1 MLNFLSHIFGKKHPD
16 DKATQPERKKD
27 ASVSQDA
34 KLEALK
40 VAEQL
45 PDDESVVV
53 DFVMRC
59 RFADARYVA
68 AQKIHSRQVLEQV
81 RSAMQKTDRRVY
93 RLMQVRLNEMTR
105 SDVLATRVGLL
116 VGKASALAEEPAL
129 TPNLVVELDREWQT
143 ITENDADRL
152 PFGLKS
158 RFESLR
164 AQLESRLSAQLV
176 LQREVK
182 TAYAE
187 LSELDGN
194 PVMTPSER
202 SARLQDFAGKLKEW
216 ETSPEQFSLPRQ
228 LLADFETK
236 LTALADL
243 SEHFRKEYEAQELR
257 MKWLHETEQSD
268 FSRLDESEL
277 KKQWA
282 ELPAVRN
289 KKRLAE
295 LDERFHAILVQLAV
309 VESSIIDS
317 FPKLELSPS
326 EAKEYFG
333 KHLGALRQAVES
345 GSVQDAVIH
354 DDALRQLETDVL
366 EAGDEQ
372 LVQLEHFRAELRR
385 LQGWAKWSGQL
396 SREKLIR
403 FMQELPEQELEIGML
418 AETVVQ
424 AREQWKSLNAVSG
437 MATREQWTQFDD
449 ACNRAYEPVLE
460 HARKQ
465 ASEREKNIMRAESI
479 IENVRAFAH
488 HFESDLADV
497 TARHEQFDWKPVIS
511 FYRQTMQLWRQ
522 LGMVGR
528 KEKKRLDET
537 FSSVIQPVREKLYA
551 QTQLEIG
558 RRQQLIEEVERIDPA
573 HKDVGRMLHA
583 VQDKWQIC
591 ARAFPLDNREDKKLW
606 ARFREVCERVHACRV
621 EKNRINDLERQQ
633 HLRQKEKICAELESM
648 NACDKPGE
656 IEHRLG
662 ELLNQWKNVG
672 HVPRDAASEI
682 QNRLDDAVAL
692 CRNRIRQLKSER
704 MSELLKGFH
713 DKFVLCCSLEKRI
726 ADFCVETENGLI
738 DTVSEDEEFETAW
751 KSLPA
756 LPEKMESVLSRRFY
770 NGLKAMAGRNLAYGK
785 RLLEN
790 VSSMK
795 ENILRFE
802 ILYGLESP
810 DYLENERLKKQME
823 MLQEALGGSETLK
836 PVDVSRQLLE
846 LPALADGEDIDRI
859 NRLIMKLNEPG

>member
-1 MLNFLSHIFGKKHPD
+1 MLNFLSHIFGKKHLD
-16 DKATQPERKKD
+16 DKASQPERKKD

-34 KLEALK
+34 KLKALK
-40 VAEQL
+40 MAEQL
-45 PDDESVVV
+45 PDDESAVV
-53 DFVMRC
+53 DFMMQC
-59 RFADARYVA
+59 RFADARYMA

-93 RLMQVRLNEMTR
+93 RLMQMRLNEMVR
-105 SDVLATRVGLL
+105 SDALAAKVALL
-116 VGKASALAEEPAL
+116 VGKASALVEESAL
-129 TPNLVVELDREWQT
+129 TPNLVVELDREWQMVVG
-143 ITENDADRL
+143 NDTGSL
-152 PFGLKS
+152 PFELKN

-187 LSELDGN
+187 LSVLDGN
-194 PVMTPSER
+194 SAMTPSER
-202 SARLQDFAGKLKEW
+202 SARLQNFAGKLKEW
-216 ETSPEQFSLPRQ
+216 KTSPEQFSLPRQ

-243 SEHFRKEYEAQELR
+243 SEHFREEYEAQELR

-268 FSRLDESEL
+268 FSCLNESEL

-289 KKRLAE
+289 KERLAE
-295 LDERFHAILVQLAV
+295 LDERFHAILMQLAV
-309 VESSIIDS
+309 MESSVIDS

-326 EAKEYFG
+326 EAKAYFDR
-333 KHLGALRQAVES
+333 HFSALRQAVES
-345 GSVQDAVIH
+345 GAVQDAVIH
-354 DDALRQLETDVL
+354 DDALRQLETNVL
-366 EAGDEQ
+366 DTGEEQ
-372 LVQLEHFRAELRR
+372 LAQLEHFRAELRR

-403 FMQELPEQELEIGML
+403 FVQELPEQELEIGVL
-418 AETVVQ
+418 AETVIQ

-437 MATREQWTQFDD
+437 MVTREQWIQFDD

-465 ASEREKNIMRAESI
+465 ASEREKNIIQAESI
-479 IENVRAFAH
+479 IESVRAFAH

-497 TARHEQFDWKPVIS
+497 MARHERFDWKPVIS
-511 FYRQTMQLWRQ
+511 FYRQTTQLWRQ
-522 LGMVGR
+522 LGMLGR
-528 KEKKRLDET
+528 KEKKRLDEA

-558 RRQQLIEEVERIDPA
+558 RRRQLIEEVERIDPA

-591 ARAFPLDNREDKKLW
+591 AKAFPLDNREDKKLW

-621 EKNRINDLERQQ
+621 KKNRANDLERQQ
-633 HLRQKEKICAELESM
+633 HLKQKEEICTELESM
-648 NACDKPGE
+648 SACDKPGE
-656 IEHRLG
+656 IERRLG

-672 HVPRDAASEI
+672 HVPRDMASDI
-682 QNRLDDAVAL
+682 QKRLDNAVTI
-692 CRNRIRQLKSER
+692 CRNQIRQLKSEE
-704 MSELLKGFH
+704 MAELLKGFH
-713 DKFVLCCSLEKRI
+713 DKFVLCCYLEKRI
-726 ADFCVETENGLI
+726 ADFCIGTENGSI
-738 DTVSEDEEFETAW
+738 NAVSEDEEFETAW
-751 KSLPA
+751 KSLPF
-756 LPEKMESVLSRRFY
+756 LPEKMEGILSRRFY

-785 RLLEN
+785 RLQEN

-802 ILYGLESP
+802 ILYGLDSP
-810 DYLENERLKKQME
+810 GYLENERLKKQME
-823 MLQEALGGSETLK
+823 MLQEALGGSEALK
-836 PVDVSRQLLE
+836 QEDVSRQLLE
-846 LPALADGEDIDRI
+846 LPALTDREDIDRI
-859 NRLIMKLNEPG
+859 YRLVMKLNEPG